1 MTRGISISVHM
12 TMLTSPI
19 SLVTISC
26 CVLVT
31 RVAASPI
38 ETQEAMEHRAA
49 GEALDSLVSEFRDSS
64 VYPLI
69 LNPLAVSL
77 FTFYFILRCG
87 CRM

>member
-1 MTRGISISVHM
+1 MIKLVCGVVCSISISVHM
-12 TMLTSPI
+12 TMLTSSPI
-19 SLVTISC
+19 IVTIS

-38 ETQEAMEHRAA
+38 ETQDEAMEHRA

-69 LNPLAVSL
+69 LNPLAVS
-77 FTFYFILRCG
+77 
-87 CRM
+87 

>member
-19 SLVTISC
+19 IVTISC

-38 ETQEAMEHRAA
+38 ETQDEAMEHRAAA

-77 FTFYFILRCG
+77 YTFNP
-87 CRM
+87 